1 MVREIKELQEQLHQ
15 QKQDNKDLERELY
28 WAQQVLGAIVAADR
42 VDVIVAKL
50 QKGHTP
56 ESIARELGLTSE
68 EALGMPRRRGSVRG
82 SSVIEESG
90 LDERSNDFSSERRTS
105 WTRVSLDPYLLNQLM
120 QLYFQWIHPVY
131 MLFSKTLFLEGF
143 NTRKGPHC
151 SSALV
156 NAIYA
161 VAADLLDPS
170 TLKALDTRRLIDG
183 IREDFAN
190 EARSHLV
197 SEKKTT
203 ATTVQTLAV
212 LFLVDSG
219 AGETSQASAYL
230 ETALISEDN
239 VEWALYISCV
249 HLPRNQTRRLP
260 SDTNSDSAWSASIY
274 HVPDA
279 RRLPAIDP
287 YSEEEPEDDDDNDP
301 WPPEYSQGNALHT
314 IGLYSSTATT
324 RLKLSA
330 LVNETNILYYS
341 RANKEITSQKVLL
354 HYRRYL
360 TWREELEN
368 QLLPDSNENTG
379 NLPHVLLLH
388 IHFHTAIVHLFQPL
402 TGLRYLHTNDELDPR
417 TICLSNARIG
427 LEVIQGYRRLYTCR
441 RQPREQTFYLVQLC
455 DALVNLSTDSEERSD
470 VMRFCFEALDETHS
484 CSIVAELL
492 QDMFRRMLLDS
503 GKSIPPVTAD
513 LMSMKAPKQSINEL
527 RDNHPTYRQPLAM
540 IRSRLAQGFEEGW
553 PHAWQE
559 IMSEER
565 GRSKMPIEA
574 VLNRDG

>member
-1 MVREIKELQEQLHQ
+1 MREIKELQEQLHQ

-230 ETALISEDN
+230 ETALVGQLNLQSRSQVGRRSLRITSN
-239 VEWALYISCV
+239 GLYILAVYISLETRLDDFRRILIV
-249 HLPRNQTRRLP
+249 IVPGPRPSTMFRMLVDSPPSTRIPRRSRRTMTITIPGHPNTVKEMLSTP
-260 SDTNSDSAWSASIY
+260 SDYIALQLQLGLSSPRWSTRPTSSTTAGRTKKQQAKKSC
-274 HVPDA
+274 
-279 RRLPAIDP
+279 
-287 YSEEEPEDDDDNDP
+287 S
-301 WPPEYSQGNALHT
+301 T
-314 IGLYSSTATT
+314 IGDT
-324 RLKLSA
+324 
-330 LVNETNILYYS
+330 
-341 RANKEITSQKVLL
+341 
-354 HYRRYL
+354 
-360 TWREELEN
+360 
-368 QLLPDSNENTG
+368 
-379 NLPHVLLLH
+379 
-388 IHFHTAIVHLFQPL
+388 
-402 TGLRYLHTNDELDPR
+402 
-417 TICLSNARIG
+417 
-427 LEVIQGYRRLYTCR
+427 
-441 RQPREQTFYLVQLC
+441 
-455 DALVNLSTDSEERSD
+455 
-470 VMRFCFEALDETHS
+470 
-484 CSIVAELL
+484 
-492 QDMFRRMLLDS
+492 
-503 GKSIPPVTAD
+503 
-513 LMSMKAPKQSINEL
+513 
-527 RDNHPTYRQPLAM
+527 
-540 IRSRLAQGFEEGW
+540 
-553 PHAWQE
+553 
-559 IMSEER
+559 
-565 GRSKMPIEA
+565 
-574 VLNRDG
+574 